1 MCLFCR
7 REEDGL
13 KDLRYHLV
21 SRTNQKLYTN
31 VTVEIQMPK
40 SLVDLEEEAAKKEAA
55 AKAAKEAKK
64 KLKER
69 NKHLQTKK
77 SSLLHSLQAKV
88 DEVKANESSSNA
100 TMLNVVDGIKS
111 TQATIDG
118 MDSNSSASK
127 PTNPI
132 TQSIS
137 TRPSKSEDT
146 HSAKV
151 MKKATIKWITLPPY
165 VEDNDQSSSSP
176 NKND

>member
-100 TMLNVVDGIKS
+100 TVDGKKS
-111 TQATIDG
+111 TQATLDG

-151 MKKATIKWITLPPY
+151 MKKTTIKWITLPPY

>member
-1 MCLFCR
+1 M
-7 REEDGL
+7 
-13 KDLRYHLV
+13 RYHLV
-21 SRTNQKLYTN
+21 SRTNEKLYTN

-55 AKAAKEAKK
+55 ARAAKEAKK

-88 DEVKANESSSNA
+88 DEAKANASSSNA
-100 TMLNVVDGIKS
+100 TISNVVDGIKS
-111 TQATIDG
+111 TQATVDG
-118 MDSNSSASK
+118 MDSNSTSSVSK

-132 TQSIS
+132 TQSNS
-137 TRPSKSEDT
+137 TRTLKSDVIIK
-146 HSAKV
+146 HSTKV
-151 MKKATIKWITLPPY
+151 MKKTTVKWITLPPY
-165 VEDNDQSSSSP
+165 VEDNDKSSSSL